1 MTSTGV
7 FCFVPISQRLT
18 ENGIIPASESNRWRF
33 QGLPCILA
41 QTLYAH
47 KEEKVQILLPADN
60 IGNDCSEAEQG
71 YHTQPPDGAFV
82 TDQEL
87 VMPCADSDGSASP
100 IECCPGHSPLQ
111 STPVDTFYGHESTSF
126 ISDSTLCDN
135 CDTLLRREIPPD
147 HIPSVIR
154 ALALFE
160 AQDRLADVV
169 FNEYDVV
176 ALTNAFSMLR
186 L

>member
-1 MTSTGV
+1 MTLLSLFMTSTGV

-18 ENGIIPASESNRWRF
+18 ESGIIPASESNRWRF
-33 QGLPCILA
+33 QGVPCILA
-41 QTLYAH
+41 HTLYAH
-47 KEEKVQILLPADN
+47 KEEKVQILLPADE
-60 IGNDCSEAEQG
+60 IGNDCSEAEGG
-71 YHTQPPDGAFV
+71 YHTQSPDGAFV

-111 STPVDTFYGHESTSF
+111 STPVDTFYGHESISF
-126 ISDSTLCDN
+126 ISKS
-135 CDTLLRREIPPD
+135 PPD

-160 AQDRLADVV
+160 VQDRLPDVV
-169 FNEYDVV
+169 FNEYEVV